1 MSVNPT
7 PAAERVLDRASARR
21 WRARQPGR
29 VVFTN
34 GVFDLLHAGHI
45 VTLEGARALGDVL
58 VVGVNSDRSAR
69 RLAKGA
75 GRPFVPAPDRALL
88 VAALRAVDCVV
99 LFEEDTPAS
108 LIADL
113 DPHVLVK
120 GGDYD
125 PAALPGRDSVL
136 ARGGDVTV
144 IPLLPGRSTTALVER
159 IRGTT

>member
-1 MSVNPT
+1 MQS
-7 PAAERVLDRASARR
+7 AKIRARSEAVP
-21 WRARQPGR
+21 WRAGMSGR

-34 GVFDLLHAGHI
+34 GVFDLLHAGH
-45 VTLEGARALGDVL
+45 VAFLEHARALGDVL
-58 VVGVNSDRSAR
+58 VVGVNDDASAT
-69 RLAKGA
+69 RLGKGQ
-75 GRPFVPAPDRALL
+75 GRPFVTLDDRMRVL
-88 VAALRAVDCVV
+88 AALSAVDCVV
-99 LFEEDTPAS
+99 PFPEDTPAA
-108 LIADL
+108 LVAALAPD
-113 DPHVLVK
+113 VLVK

>member
-1 MSVNPT
+1 MPVNPI
-7 PAAERVLDRASARR
+7 PAAQRVLDRASARR

-45 VTLEGARALGDVL
+45 VALEGARALGDVL
-58 VVGVNSDRSAR
+58 IVGVNSDRSAQ

-125 PAALPGRDSVL
+125 PDVLPGRDTVL

-144 IPLLPGRSTTALVER
+144 LPLLPGRSTTALVER